1 MKIQIVNP
9 ETGLPLNNHD
19 NELIDENGSKFPIID
34 GIPIFVD
41 SNNYADSFGF
51 QWERFAKTQLEFG
64 KELLNVGHDLSEQ
77 VIIVHEH

>member
-64 KELLNVGHDLSEQ
+64 K
-77 VIIVHEH
+77 